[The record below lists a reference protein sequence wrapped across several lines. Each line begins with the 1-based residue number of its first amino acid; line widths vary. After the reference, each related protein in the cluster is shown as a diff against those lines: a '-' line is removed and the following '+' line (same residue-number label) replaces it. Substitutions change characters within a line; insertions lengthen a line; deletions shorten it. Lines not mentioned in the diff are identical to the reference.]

1 VKEEASIEAEL
12 KGKTLL
18 TYLYLLRRGGG
29 PVGVRELQ
37 RALKFSSPSIA
48 AYHLDKL
55 LNLGLVEKNRSG
67 EYYLKREIKIGILT
81 LFMRIGSIIIPRYL
95 FYSVLF
101 TTMLILYVLLY
112 PQVGTIHNIIA
123 LIFISLASA
132 IFWYETIRLWRR
144 KPF

>member
-1 VKEEASIEAEL
+1 MKEEASIEAEL

-81 LFMRIGSIIIPRYL
+81 LFTRIGSIIIPRYL

-132 IFWYETIRLWRR
+132 IFWYETITLWRR